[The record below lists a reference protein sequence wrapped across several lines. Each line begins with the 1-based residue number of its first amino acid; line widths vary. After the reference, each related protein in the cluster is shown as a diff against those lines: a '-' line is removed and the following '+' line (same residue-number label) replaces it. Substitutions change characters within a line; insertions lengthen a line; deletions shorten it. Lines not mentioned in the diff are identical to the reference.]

1 MPLRK
6 ILFVKRIKAVLGIS
20 AKQQKAS
27 SRVFKAFNGLFSFV
41 CLFVCTRDFVFG
53 SETDLPKCSG
63 GSENLRKKK
72 KKRKEGQELKEL
84 ESDQKKR
91 C

>member
-6 ILFVKRIKAVLGIS
+6 ILFVKRIKAVLGLS

-27 SRVFKAFNGLFSFV
+27 SRVFKAFNGLFSFL
-41 CLFVCTRDFVFG
+41 CLFVQEILFSAPKLTFRNVPVEVKIFG
-53 SETDLPKCSG
+53 
-63 GSENLRKKK
+63 RRR